1 MVIYALDLMYCATSL
16 TDEKNSSKAELEI
29 LGKWKFSTELGYW
42 VVDTLFGETVSSLY
56 GYKFSSFFTTEILPT
71 LTTKTHH

>member
-29 LGKWKFSTELGYW
+29 LGK
-42 VVDTLFGETVSSLY
+42 
-56 GYKFSSFFTTEILPT
+56 
-71 LTTKTHH
+71 